1 MPRCLFHL
9 SASLEGGDA
18 ASLERLSASTE
29 FHQKRGA
36 TRQHSAAQR
45 DREQASVL
53 YGTQPE
59 TRLRVVPIK
68 GDGRCLFRALV
79 GAPPCHAD
87 LLHTPAVRAMHAW
100 PARVNA
106 LVT

>member
-18 ASLERLSASTE
+18 ASLERLSASTD
-29 FHQKRGA
+29 FHQKRSA

-59 TRLRVVPIK
+59 THLRVVPIK

-79 GAPPCHAD
+79 GAAPS
-87 LLHTPAVRAMHAW
+87 LLPLLSSCGRCGQCEDSPALTVMHA
-100 PARVNA
+100 
-106 LVT
+106 